1 VLAANR
7 QKTTVSLLRRG
18 QVFGDQALL
27 NNERRSTAVA
37 PTTNTT
43 LLVVNKEVGL
53 AMSMGSVELVSR
65 LCAVPALPML
75 RPSHPSCAVYLRK
88 LSLTLLS
95 TYTLGS

>member
-1 VLAANR
+1 LGWVLLTHR

-43 LLVVNKEVGL
+43 LLAVNKEVSASTFLG
-53 AMSMGSVELVSR
+53 V
-65 LCAVPALPML
+65 C
-75 RPSHPSCAVYLRK
+75 SCCPGACL
-88 LSLTLLS
+88 LSLR
-95 TYTLGS
+95 